1 MLDKE
6 ILLKKLVK
14 LRKRIEAWTDVNGFG
29 NQSNQS
35 ERKNK
40 DGEVVWKRTDWE
52 YVDDMHNT
60 LYNDHEL
67 WCDKEVLKNLNRLW
81 KRYNTY

>member
-1 MLDKE
+1 M
-6 ILLKKLVK
+6 
-14 LRKRIEAWTDVNGFG
+14 EAWINVNGFG

-35 ERKNK
+35 ERRNK

-67 WCDKEVLKNLNRLW
+67 WSDKEVLKNLNRLW